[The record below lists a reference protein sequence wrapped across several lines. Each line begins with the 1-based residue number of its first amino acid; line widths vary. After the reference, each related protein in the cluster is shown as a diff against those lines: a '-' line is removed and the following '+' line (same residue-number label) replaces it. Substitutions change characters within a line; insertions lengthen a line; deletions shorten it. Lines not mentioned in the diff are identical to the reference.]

1 MLDLIGLLLLFSGL
15 AVSSAWIKDTITN
28 RWSGRETLESITG
41 LPVLS
46 CIPWRNGL
54 VSTPAN
60 SQLVFKIQNE
70 WFKLAQQLK
79 RLLKTN
85 DAKVIGLFS
94 TDNNRYAS
102 SLMDTLAFAF
112 TKNGQIPLILEPVL
126 PSAVAGTVEK
136 QAHLLSLG
144 TLETLIEQVSLVIR
158 TNPDQADT
166 LITQAVS
173 GWKEQVRQA
182 SLANTAFTG
191 LTIAVTHTEDKVMP
205 LFASTAFT
213 KILQA
218 LANEVDC
225 VLVNA
230 PAIEAD
236 DATLLSVAQTV
247 DGVLVYV
254 APHSKRPVLKQV
266 LTDLEQLQCPVL
278 GLLSRC

>member
-1 MLDLIGLLLLFSGL
+1 VGLLLLFSGL

-54 VSTPAN
+54 VSVPAN
-60 SQLVFKIQNE
+60 SQLAFKIQNE

-79 RLLKTN
+79 KILKTN

-112 TKNGQIPLILEPVL
+112 TKNGQIPLILEPVS
-126 PSAVAGTVEK
+126 PSIVEGTVEK
-136 QAHLLSLG
+136 QTHLLSLG
-144 TLETLIEQVSLVIR
+144 TLETLIEEVSRVIR
-158 TNPDQADT
+158 SNPDQADT
-166 LITQAVS
+166 LITQAVT
-173 GWKEQVRQA
+173 GWKEQLRQA
-182 SLANTAFTG
+182 SLANTYFTG
-191 LTIAVTHTEDKVMP
+191 LTIAVTHTEDKVMS

-230 PAIEAD
+230 PAIEAG
-236 DATLLSVAQTV
+236 DATLLSVAQTA

-254 APHSKRPVLKQV
+254 APQSKRPLLKQV